1 MYDKSKYD
9 VLSIIESIAAVPG
22 KNDKL
27 AILKKHQL
35 NDDLKK
41 SFGLALNSLISFYV
55 KKLPEVTE
63 HKGTLTLEAALDG
76 LINLSNRTYTGNAA
90 LAYVQNQL
98 EALSENDA
106 EVYRRVLL
114 RDLRCGASEGSTE
127 KTWPGLVPKF
137 AVMLAT
143 SYSEKALA
151 KIVYPA
157 YAQLKSDGAR
167 SEAIIDVDLGVCTF
181 FSRNGKEMHLSPRSG
196 QYLIDALKGAGY
208 KGKWV
213 LDGEMVF
220 MTEDGVADR
229 STGNGIVNK
238 AVKGTLEWEEEKN
251 LHFDV
256 WDIVSY
262 EDFQAEKG
270 NEPYTVRLERLNK
283 LVPNSFWS
291 VIPTHIVNS
300 LAEAKKVYSD
310 YIAEGLEGIILKNM
324 HMIWEND
331 RSKDQV
337 KFKQEL
343 RADLEVLDVLPGKKG
358 KKYEHMAGSVTMGTR
373 DGKLKVNVAG
383 ISDDLREWFMKN
395 KEEAKGT
402 IWEVLYNGIVKA
414 RGSDV
419 YKLFLPR
426 IDHQRLDKNEANSL
440 EELQEAATEAS
451 L

>member
-1 MYDKSKYD
+1 
-9 VLSIIESIAAVPG
+9 
-22 KNDKL
+22 
-27 AILKKHQL
+27 
-35 NDDLKK
+35 
-41 SFGLALNSLISFYV
+41 
-55 KKLPEVTE
+55 
-63 HKGTLTLEAALDG
+63 
-76 LINLSNRTYTGNAA
+76 
-90 LAYVQNQL
+90 
-98 EALSENDA
+98 
-106 EVYRRVLL
+106 VYRRVLL
-114 RDLRCGASEGSTE
+114 RDLRCGASDGSAE
-127 KTWPGLVPKF
+127 KTWPGLIPKF

-143 SYSEKALA
+143 SYSEKALT

-167 SEAIIDVDLGVCTF
+167 SEAIIDVDAGVCTF
-181 FSRNGKEMHLSPRSG
+181 YSRNGKEMFLSPRSG
-196 QYLIDALKGAGY
+196 KFLIDALKGAGY

-220 MTEDGVADR
+220 MTDTGVADR

-262 EDFQAEKG
+262 EEFQAGKG
-270 NEPYTVRLERLNK
+270 KEPYTVRLERLNK
-283 LVPNSFWS
+283 LEPNSFWS

-300 LAEAKKVYSD
+300 LAEAKTVYGK

-324 HMIWEND
+324 AMIWED
-331 RSKDQV
+331 ARSKDQV

-343 RADLEVLDVLPGKKG
+343 QADLEVVEVLPGKKG
-358 KKYEHMAGSVTMGTR
+358 KKYEAICGSVTMVTR
-373 DGKLKVNVAG
+373 CRKLTVNVAG
-383 ISDDLREWFMKN
+383 MSDDLRKWFWENRDKVP
-395 KEEAKGT
+395 GT
-402 IWEVLYNGIVKA
+402 IWQSTYNGIVKA

-426 IDHQRLDKNEANSL
+426 LDHQRLDKNEANSL

-451 L
+451 I